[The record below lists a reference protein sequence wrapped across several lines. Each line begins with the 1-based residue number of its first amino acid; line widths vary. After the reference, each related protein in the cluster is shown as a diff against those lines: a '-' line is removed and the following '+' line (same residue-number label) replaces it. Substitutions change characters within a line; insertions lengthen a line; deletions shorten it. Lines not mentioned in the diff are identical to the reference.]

1 MKGEWKMDNSLTIFY
16 IYILLFFYLMYIFVK
31 CIGEIIKI
39 SILFWEK
46 VLKGK
51 TAKKI
56 LIYFIT
62 LFLEYGVYFYTAITI
77 YDIGLY
83 VLKFIVFS
91 NGIRNYLF
99 YYIQGTV
106 ILIICLTISLGV
118 FRYFKTKNIFKPI
131 KKMVDFFY
139 KNTIKH

>member
-1 MKGEWKMDNSLTIFY
+1 MDNSLTIFY

-91 NGIRNYLF
+91 YIISNYLF

-106 ILIICLTISLGV
+106 IFIICLTISLGV
-118 FRYFKTKNIFKPI
+118 FKYFKTINIFKPI
-131 KKMVDFFY
+131 KKMVNYIY
-139 KNTIKH
+139 KNSIKH

>member
-1 MKGEWKMDNSLTIFY
+1 MDNSLTVFY
-16 IYILLFFYLMYIFVK
+16 IYILLFFYLMYIFLK
-31 CIGEIIKI
+31 CIWEIIKI

-51 TAKKI
+51 KAKKI
-56 LIYFIT
+56 LIYFLT

-83 VLKFIVFS
+83 VLKFIAFS

>member
-1 MKGEWKMDNSLTIFY
+1 MDNSLTIFY

-91 NGIRNYLF
+91 NGISNYLF
-99 YYIQGTV
+99 YYIQGTI

-118 FRYFKTKNIFKPI
+118 FKYFKTINIFKPI

-139 KNTIKH
+139 KNSIKH

>member
-1 MKGEWKMDNSLTIFY
+1 MDNSLTVFY
-16 IYILLFFYLMYIFVK
+16 IYILLFFYLMYIFLK

-51 TAKKI
+51 KAKKI
-56 LIYFIT
+56 LIYFLT

-83 VLKFIVFS
+83 VLKFIAFS

>member
-1 MKGEWKMDNSLTIFY
+1 MDNSLTIFY

-91 NGIRNYLF
+91 NGISNYLF
-99 YYIQGTV
+99 YYIQGTI

-118 FRYFKTKNIFKPI
+118 FKYFKTINIFKPI
-131 KKMVDFFY
+131 KKMVNYIY
-139 KNTIKH
+139 KNSIKH

>member
-1 MKGEWKMDNSLTIFY
+1 MDNSLTIFY

-91 NGIRNYLF
+91 NGISNYLF

-118 FRYFKTKNIFKPI
+118 FKYFKTINIFKPI
-131 KKMVDFFY
+131 KKMVNYIY
-139 KNTIKH
+139 KNSIKH

>member
-1 MKGEWKMDNSLTIFY
+1 MENSLIVY
-16 IYILLFFYLMYIFVK
+16 LIYIMLFVFLMYIFVK
-31 CIGEIIKI
+31 CVWQVLKI

-51 TAKKI
+51 KAKKI

-83 VLKFIVFS
+83 VLKFIIFSVFF
-91 NGIRNYLF
+91 LD
-99 YYIQGTV
+99 T
-106 ILIICLTISLGV
+106 
-118 FRYFKTKNIFKPI
+118 
-131 KKMVDFFY
+131 
-139 KNTIKH
+139 

>member
-1 MKGEWKMDNSLTIFY
+1 MDNSLTIFY

-91 NGIRNYLF
+91 NGISNYLF
-99 YYIQGTV
+99 YYICKV
-106 ILIICLTISLGV
+106 
-118 FRYFKTKNIFKPI
+118 
-131 KKMVDFFY
+131 
-139 KNTIKH
+139 

>member
-1 MKGEWKMDNSLTIFY
+1 MDNSLTIFY

-51 TAKKI
+51 TTKKI

-91 NGIRNYLF
+91 NGISNYLF

-118 FRYFKTKNIFKPI
+118 FKYFKTINIFKPI
-131 KKMVDFFY
+131 KKMVNYIY
-139 KNTIKH
+139 KNSIKH

>member
-1 MKGEWKMDNSLTIFY
+1 MDNSLTIFY

-39 SILFWEK
+39 SILFWKK

-91 NGIRNYLF
+91 NGISNYLF
-99 YYIQGTV
+99 YYIQGTI

-118 FRYFKTKNIFKPI
+118 FKYFKTINIFKPI
-131 KKMVDFFY
+131 KKMVNYIY
-139 KNTIKH
+139 KNSIKH

>member
-1 MKGEWKMDNSLTIFY
+1 
-16 IYILLFFYLMYIFVK
+16 MYIFVK
-31 CIGEIIKI
+31 CVWQVIKI

-51 TAKKI
+51 KAKKI

-83 VLKFIVFS
+83 VLKFIIFS
-91 NGIRNYLF
+91 NGISNYLF

-106 ILIICLTISLGV
+106 ILIICLIISLGV
-118 FRYFKTKNIFKPI
+118 FKYFKTKNIFKPI
-131 KKMVDFFY
+131 KKMVNYIY
-139 KNTIKH
+139 KNSIKH

>member
-1 MKGEWKMDNSLTIFY
+1 MDNSLTIFY

-91 NGIRNYLF
+91 NGISNYLF
-99 YYIQGTV
+99 YYIQGTI

-118 FRYFKTKNIFKPI
+118 FRYFKTINIFKPI
-131 KKMVDFFY
+131 KKMVNYIY
-139 KNTIKH
+139 KNSIKH

>member
-1 MKGEWKMDNSLTIFY
+1 MDNSLTIFY

-91 NGIRNYLF
+91 NGISNYLF

-106 ILIICLTISLGV
+106 ILVICLTISLGV
-118 FRYFKTKNIFKPI
+118 FKYFKTINIFKPI
-131 KKMVDFFY
+131 KKMVNYIY
-139 KNTIKH
+139 KNSIKH

>member
-1 MKGEWKMDNSLTIFY
+1 MDNSLTVFY
-16 IYILLFFYLMYIFVK
+16 IYILLFFYLMYIFLK

-51 TAKKI
+51 KAKKI
-56 LIYFIT
+56 LIYFLT

-83 VLKFIVFS
+83 VLKFIAFS

-118 FRYFKTKNIFKPI
+118 FRYFKTKGI
-131 KKMVDFFY
+131 
-139 KNTIKH
+139 

>member
-1 MKGEWKMDNSLTIFY
+1 MDNSLTIFY

-51 TAKKI
+51 IAKKI

-91 NGIRNYLF
+91 NGISNYLF

-118 FRYFKTKNIFKPI
+118 FKYFKTINIFKPI
-131 KKMVDFFY
+131 KKMVNYIY
-139 KNTIKH
+139 KNSIKH

>member
-1 MKGEWKMDNSLTIFY
+1 MDNSLTIFY

-91 NGIRNYLF
+91 NGISNYLF

-106 ILIICLTISLGV
+106 ILIICLIISLGV
-118 FRYFKTKNIFKPI
+118 FKYFKTKNIFKPI
-131 KKMVDFFY
+131 KKMVNYIY
-139 KNTIKH
+139 KNSIKH

>member
-1 MKGEWKMDNSLTIFY
+1 MDNSLTIFY

>member
-1 MKGEWKMDNSLTIFY
+1 MDNSLTVFY

-91 NGIRNYLF
+91 YGISNYLF

-118 FRYFKTKNIFKPI
+118 FKYFKTINIFKPI
-131 KKMVDFFY
+131 KKMVNYIY
-139 KNTIKH
+139 KNSIKH